1 MAVNPEGLRIK
12 IGGVTKGSKTLTLEE
27 ATRLAAKGLS
37 TKTETYRKYFEEV
50 TYPVL
55 LKFADFQA
63 AIDDGIDEQKVKDC
77 IEKLDTLDSNA
88 KARGEPGVN
97 AATAI
102 AAYQTLLRDVE
113 YDVGHKDYSVIVQN
127 LTAIKEFF
135 KLGIAYFNAN
145 PEITDTDLKPGRI
158 KSQTGDYAENPG
170 TATVTAT
177 KRDLKEAIKEL
188 NKAIVLGV
196 SLQKLHAAQ
205 FDDEGTPIEDV
216 LQDLRQ
222 FLTDPV
228 EVTAAKTKDV
238 DVLTGKGNFKL
249 EIQESE
255 FNRNAR
261 GKFESYLT
269 QTRSRIAAGNFS
281 KGADKIFNEMG
292 LSAAEITALEGSR
305 SLDEGIVTQLADI
318 AGNKK
323 PKKYRAKGKATA
335 RAKVKKPSSIPMI
348 RPVKRRVFNKPLV
361 LKRSGKKQ
369 ESSSDADS
377 RKINKLRLQINR
389 RLPAEVR
396 RNMGRPALENQ
407 TGRFSNS
414 VELSE
419 LRQGPKTLIGEYRYL
434 FAPYETFENTG
445 VYRWPTGYNPKPLIT
460 KSIRNLAAQYTE
472 QKFTLRR
479 E

>member
-1 MAVNPEGLRIK
+1 MAVTPEGLRIK
-12 IGGVTKGSKTLTLEE
+12 IGGVTKGSKTLTLQE

-88 KARGEPGVN
+88 KSRGEPGVN

-113 YDVGHKDYSVIVQN
+113 YDVGHKDYSIIVQN

-135 KLGIAYFNAN
+135 KLGIAYFKAN
-145 PEITDTDLKPGRI
+145 PTITDTDLKPGRI

-170 TATVTAT
+170 TAKVTAT

-205 FDDEGTPIEDV
+205 FDADGVAIEDI
-216 LQDLRQ
+216 LQDLRP

-238 DVLTGKGNFKL
+238 DVLTGKGKFKL

-269 QTRSRIAAGNFS
+269 QTRTRIAQGNFS
-281 KGADKIFNEMG
+281 KGADKVFNEMG

-348 RPVKRRVFNKPLV
+348 RPVKRKVFSKPLV

-445 VYRWPTGYNPKPLIT
+445 EKRWPTGYNPKPLIT